1 MQRSNTYVIIFTAI
15 MTVVIGGILSFTSQV
30 LGPAQKRS
38 IEFDTKTQ
46 ILSAVMQLKKGDDV
60 LGIYKKRIQSSV
72 VDYDGNPI
80 EKDHKGNPIDAAKV
94 NILKNY
100 KKDPKK
106 REYPVY
112 KFMKEDNPNEIEA
125 YIFPMYG
132 AGLWNAIFGY
142 VALESDMNTIRG
154 ISFGHIQETPGL
166 GARIAT
172 REVQKRYEG
181 KTIFEGNKLVSVIM
195 QKGEKKDPS
204 LFGPHQVD
212 GMSGATLTGKG
223 VNAMLFNYLTSY
235 KGFIDKHRQN

>member
-1 MQRSNTYVIIFTAI
+1 VQRSNTYVIIFTAI